1 MASSLILASTWVAAT
16 LALVLGAS
24 SPTLEIPSIGVD
36 TAPIIATGFVESGRY
51 EGQMEV
57 PSNPLQVAW
66 FEYSSWLGEG
76 HTVLAAHVA
85 WRGERGVFWDL
96 VHVNVGDEVYVNS
109 QKYEVEIVAQYG
121 KDVFPAEQV
130 FVGDGIS
137 RLVLITCGGAVS
149 EGSFLDNVVVYAVPV
164 A

>member
-1 MASSLILASTWVAAT
+1 MLLTT
-16 LALVLGAS
+16 LAAAILLLG
-24 SPTLEIPSIGVD
+24 SPSMELEIPSIGVD

-57 PSNPLQVAW
+57 PSNSSEVAW

-85 WRGERGVFWDL
+85 FQGDRGVFWDL
-96 VHVNVGDEVYVNS
+96 RHVNVGDEVYVNS
-109 QKYEVEIVAQYG
+109 HKYEVEIVAQYG
-121 KDVFPAEQV
+121 KDVFPAEDV
-130 FVGDGIS
+130 FIGDGTS

-149 EGSFLDNVVVYAVPV
+149 EGSFVDNIVVYARPVP
-164 A
+164 